1 MINYC
6 LGAPFLIWREA
17 FHTYSFVNALCGCDK
32 DTNGPSDNET
42 ITMVIDGLVLP
53 ALSSWISFFIQSKTK
68 TMVVYT
74 FCALMLCSV
83 QSFSPG
89 KALLDHH
96 HHRRPSPS
104 PSLLKQSSKPNEL
117 FDSPGWESIKL
128 ELDQVPVFS
137 VANAE
142 GQPIKYRIEKKD
154 ETFEVPLFYTHVA
167 DALAELE
174 KAKDNNPLPG
184 MDINPYPLGD
194 IFEMWAKDS
203 A

>member
-1 MINYC
+1 MAGSISYLFLRETIVWLRC
-6 LGAPFLIWREA
+6 CVAAAAVGGVGAAAQQQSNHNHR
-17 FHTYSFVNALCGCDK
+17 
-32 DTNGPSDNET
+32 T
-42 ITMVIDGLVLP
+42 ITMVIDGLLA
-53 ALSSWISFFIQSKTK
+53 ALSFWISFFSQPK
-68 TMVVYT
+68 TMAVYT
-74 FCALMLCSV
+74 FIALMIFCSV

-89 KALLDHH
+89 KAALLA
-96 HHRRPSPS
+96 HHRHRPP

-154 ETFEVPLFYTHVA
+154 ETFEVPLFYTHVS
-167 DALAELE
+167 DALVELE
-174 KAKDNNPLPG
+174 KAKDSNPLPG

>member
-1 MINYC
+1 MAGSISYLFLRETIVWLRC
-6 LGAPFLIWREA
+6 CVAAAAVGGVGAAAHQQSNHNHR
-17 FHTYSFVNALCGCDK
+17 
-32 DTNGPSDNET
+32 T
-42 ITMVIDGLVLP
+42 ITMVIDGLLA
-53 ALSSWISFFIQSKTK
+53 ALSFWISFFSQPK
-68 TMVVYT
+68 TMAVYT
-74 FCALMLCSV
+74 FIALMICSV

-89 KALLDHH
+89 KAALLA
-96 HHRRPSPS
+96 HHRHRPP

-154 ETFEVPLFYTHVA
+154 ETFEVPLFYTHVS
-167 DALAELE
+167 DALVELE
-174 KAKDNNPLPG
+174 KAKDSNPLPG